1 MNASTLIVM
10 LIVALAVL
18 AAVIFGAR
26 RKKKGCGSGCEGCA
40 YKDNCG
46 K

>member
-1 MNASTLIVM
+1 MNAPTLIVM

-18 AAVIFGAR
+18 AALIFGTK
-26 RKKKGCGSGCEGCA
+26 RKKKGCGCGCSQCA